1 MFSRLAQRGTLLAL
15 TACFAS
21 FSSGTP
27 EPEDELKAAI
37 VLSFIRY
44 TDWNTVRVQDPIT
57 VGVAGRPEFARVLSG
72 ALEGKT
78 AGAHRLAVMETADG
92 VCANCQIVY
101 IASQKSVEVRQLL
114 AAVNNT
120 HALTMGE
127 TDHFLDWGGAINLL
141 AIDGRM
147 SFDVNL
153 DTVGRTGNAISSKLL
168 RFGHVHGAKGE
179 RAR

>member
-1 MFSRLAQRGTLLAL
+1 MRSRLAQSGTLLAL
-15 TACFAS
+15 MACFAS
-21 FSSGTP
+21 LSPSTP

-44 TDWNTVRVQDPIT
+44 TDWNTVRAQDPIT
-57 VGVAGRPEFARVLSG
+57 VGVAGRPEFARVLRG

-78 AGAHRLAVMETADG
+78 SGAHRLAVIETADG
-92 VCANCQIVY
+92 LCASCQIVY
-101 IASQKSVEVRQLL
+101 IASQKSAEVRQLL
-114 AAVNNT
+114 GAVSNT

-147 SFDVNL
+147 SFDVNVE
-153 DTVGRTGNAISSKLL
+153 TVGRTGNTISSKLL
-168 RFGHVHGAKGE
+168 RFGQVRGAKGE

>member
-1 MFSRLAQRGTLLAL
+1 MRSRLAQRGTLLAL
-15 TACFAS
+15 ATCFAS
-21 FSSGTP
+21 FCSSSP

-37 VLSFIRY
+37 VLSFVRY
-44 TDWNTVRVQDPIT
+44 TDWNTVRAQDPIT
-57 VGVAGRPEFARVLSG
+57 VGVAGRPEFARVLSA

-78 AGAHRLAVMETADG
+78 AGNHRLAVVETPDG
-92 VCANCQIVY
+92 ACANCQIVY
-101 IASQKSVEVRQLL
+101 IASQKSAEVRQLL
-114 AAVNNT
+114 AAAANT

-127 TDHFLDWGGAINLL
+127 TDRFLEWGGAINLL

-153 DTVGRTGNAISSKLL
+153 DTVGRTGNTISSKLL
-168 RFGHVHGAKGE
+168 RFGQVRGAKGE